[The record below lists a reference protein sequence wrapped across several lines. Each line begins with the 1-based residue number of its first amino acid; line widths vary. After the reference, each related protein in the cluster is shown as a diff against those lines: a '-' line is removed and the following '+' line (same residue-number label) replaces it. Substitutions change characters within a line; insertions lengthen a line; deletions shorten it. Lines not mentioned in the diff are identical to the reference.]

1 KGVNISLRTF
11 KRYKKEIGLIKTPN
25 KRPTSDQKQIDNKVI
40 TNEIISAERAQE
52 KPIKEESIKAQEKAN
67 KSVVSVENASV
78 EQIPNKE
85 ELNAENVKETPKTYN
100 NKYPHLVYINEM
112 VNFENEMEKAN
123 TIEELER
130 LKSEFEK
137 KLKGFPQIPQ
147 TAEKVVNNSLKSTMT
162 KYEKILVSMKK
173 KA

>member
-1 KGVNISLRTF
+1 
-11 KRYKKEIGLIKTPN
+11 
-25 KRPTSDQKQIDNKVI
+25 
-40 TNEIISAERAQE
+40 
-52 KPIKEESIKAQEKAN
+52 
-67 KSVVSVENASV
+67 
-78 EQIPNKE
+78 
-85 ELNAENVKETPKTYN
+85 
-100 NKYPHLVYINEM
+100 M